1 MTFFEKDRYFDSMN
15 ISFGLEGDKKD
26 GYYYVGTNYSSWTF
40 SFGMNQAPEESMSS
54 IVKLIITI
62 GFGLPAVV
70 VLAGL
75 AVMVV
80 KKLRYSAA
88 RSNFS
93 QL

>member
-1 MTFFEKDRYFDSMN
+1 MN
-15 ISFGLEGDKKD
+15 ISFGIEGNKKD
-26 GYYYVGTNYSSWTF
+26 GYYYDGTNYSSFTF

-75 AVMVV
+75 AVMIV
-80 KKLRYSAA
+80 KKLRYSS